1 MSSNARKRIIMILTS
16 SRNQCGG
23 CGQYF
28 NSNTAFEKHRTGVFG
43 IDRRCLND
51 QEMEAKK
58 MAKNAAGFWTGEPMD
73 QSIIEKRNAIREQAK
88 TLQERV

>member
-1 MSSNARKRIIMILTS
+1 MNSDVKKRVIMMLTS

-28 NSNTAFEKHRTGVFG
+28 NSNTAFEKHRSGIFG

-51 QEMEAKK
+51 QEMKAKK
-58 MAKNAAGFWTGEPMD
+58 MVKNAAGFWTGEPMD
-73 QSIIEKRNAIREQAK
+73 QSIIEKRNAVQKSVR
-88 TLQERV
+88 